1 MLTVCS
7 CTQAGVPV
15 SAPRNDAGPEISW
28 FSLLLMPLSEAVNY
42 HAVPAGDL
50 WRERSDLCLSRSNA
64 LRSED

>member
-1 MLTVCS
+1 
-7 CTQAGVPV
+7 
-15 SAPRNDAGPEISW
+15 
-28 FSLLLMPLSEAVNY
+28 MPLSEAVNY